1 MDRRDFRGDLTPWSF
16 FIPVALAA
24 AVGVLVA
31 NAIGFAA
38 GVIFPGHAAAE
49 PSAPAAGPASQA
61 RPASTAGADAGGKPA
76 TAFGSTVVTAT
87 AAVPLPTLEPVR
99 LPGPTSARR
108 DGESR
113 ACISGTIALRAENGW
128 QQEVVNDA
136 PAHCLASSP

>member
-38 GVIFPGHAAAE
+38 GAISPGHAAAE
-49 PSAPAAGPASQA
+49 LSAPAAGPASQA
-61 RPASTAGADAGGKPA
+61 GPASTAGTDAGEKPA
-76 TAFGSTVVTAT
+76 TAFGSTAVAAT

>member
-1 MDRRDFRGDLTPWSF
+1 MDRRDFRGHLTPWSF

-24 AVGVLVA
+24 ALGVLAA

-38 GVIFPGHAAAE
+38 GAIFPRHEAAE
-49 PSAPAAGPASQA
+49 PIAPASGTASEA
-61 RPASTAGADAGGKPA
+61 RPASAPGTTAVIGTPVA
-76 TAFGSTVVTAT
+76 
-87 AAVPLPTLEPVR
+87 PLPILQPVR

-128 QQEVVNDA
+128 QQEVVDDA
-136 PAHCLASSP
+136 PARCLANSP